1 MEVRWFTVHWIK
13 ELVRRTAWFLL
24 ACELTL
30 GVALAQSEGVVS
42 VKLGMGI
49 ASPGE
54 HALVPVTLSAGPA
67 SRVGRI
73 FLEVSFPNQFVS
85 FNSATQAAAAESLQL
100 DIQTDL
106 EKTEGEDVLRI
117 ELSSSSPFPQGE
129 LIELQFDVSQE
140 ALPNQEF
147 SVKSL
152 GQRVETP
159 QGEVLK
165 ARGSDG
171 LIIVA
176 IFGEAI
182 PACFFYMH

>member
-1 MEVRWFTVHWIK
+1 VRINAWI
-13 ELVRRTAWFLL
+13 LL
-24 ACELTL
+24 ACGLTL
-30 GVALAQSEGVVS
+30 GVSQAQSEGAVS
-42 VKLGMGI
+42 VDLGMGI
-49 ASPGE
+49 AGPGE
-54 HALVPVTLSAGPA
+54 HAWVPVTLSAGPA

-73 FLEVSFPNQFVS
+73 FLEVSFPRQFLS
-85 FNSATQAAAAESLQL
+85 FNSATQVAATESLRL
-100 DIQTDL
+100 DI
-106 EKTEGEDVLRI
+106 KTEVQEKEGEYVLQV

-147 SVKSL
+147 SVKTL
-152 GQRVETP
+152 EHRVETP
-159 QGEVLK
+159 EGEVLE

-176 IFGEAI
+176 VLGEAI

>member
-1 MEVRWFTVHWIK
+1 
-13 ELVRRTAWFLL
+13 VRRAVWLSL
-24 ACELTL
+24 AFGLTL
-30 GVALAQSEGVVS
+30 AVALAQSEGVVS

-67 SRVGRI
+67 SKVGRI
-73 FLEVSFPNQFVS
+73 FLEVSFPSQFIS
-85 FNSATQAAAAESLQL
+85 FNSATQAAAAESLQF
-100 DIQTDL
+100 DIKTDL
-106 EKTEGEDVLRI
+106 EKTDGEHVLRI
-117 ELSSSSPFPQGE
+117 ELSSSSPFPQGD

-147 SVKSL
+147 SLKSL
-152 GQRVETP
+152 EQKVETP
-159 QGEVLK
+159 QGEVLE

>member
-1 MEVRWFTVHWIK
+1 MKSNAWIL
-13 ELVRRTAWFLL
+13 LV
-24 ACELTL
+24 CGLTM
-30 GVALAQSEGVVS
+30 GVAQAQSEGLVS
-42 VKLGMGI
+42 VDLGMGI
-49 ASPGE
+49 AGPGE
-54 HALVPVTLSAGPA
+54 HAWVPVTLSAGHA

-73 FLEVSFPNQFVS
+73 FLEVSFPRQFLS
-85 FNSATQAAAAESLQL
+85 FNSATQVTTAESLGL
-100 DIQTDL
+100 DIKTEVQ
-106 EKTEGEDVLRI
+106 EKEGEDVLRI
-117 ELSSSSPFPQGE
+117 ELSSPSPLPQGE
-129 LIELQFDVSQE
+129 LIQLQFDVSQE

-152 GQRVETP
+152 EQRVETP
-159 QGEVLK
+159 QGEVVE